1 MFWELLSQI
10 RPKSKFGLFCGLQIP
25 TFEPVKKSL
34 LLIFLCCFALI
45 GFCQD
50 KVTTFGIQVK
60 PLIPSTLLGTGLQ
73 ASVGEINS
81 YEMQQRVGYSFGG
94 VMRKGFTSWLS
105 LETGISY
112 VRRNFEAR
120 AINPSADLSDTTRF
134 RIIGYEIP
142 ISGLVFV
149 QLSKNIFM
157 DGALGMALDMFPSDV
172 QSNGRNSTFYQR
184 SFRNSWSKSKEVMPW
199 LNLGLIA
206 NVGFEYRTEKS
217 GYFYFGGSYH
227 LPFKPSYNSFFIYD
241 LNGVEEEGL
250 MQLSGNYLT
259 LDLKYFFHEEP
270 KEAEIPED
278 ELPSW
283 MKNSK

>member
-1 MFWELLSQI
+1 MHF
-10 RPKSKFGLFCGLQIP
+10 P
-25 TFEPVKKSL
+25 TFDPVRKLGFTIL
-34 LLIFLCCFALI
+34 LATISVMCI
-45 GFCQD
+45 SQD

-73 ASVGEINS
+73 ESTGEINN
-81 YEMQQRVGYSFGG
+81 YQMQQRVGYSFGG

-105 LETGISY
+105 LETGICY

-120 AINPSADLSDTTRF
+120 SISVNPDLSDTTRF

-142 ISGLVFV
+142 VSGLVFV

-172 QSNGRNSTFYQR
+172 QSNGRNSAFYQR
-184 SFRNSWSKSKEVMPW
+184 SFRNSWSKSKEIMPW

-206 NVGFEYRTEKS
+206 NVGFEYRTKNS
-217 GYFYFGGSYH
+217 GYFYVGGSYH
-227 LPFKPSYNSFFIYD
+227 LPFKSSYNSFFVYD
-241 LNGVEEEGL
+241 FNGVEEEGF

-259 LDLKYFFHEEP
+259 LNLKYFFHEEP
-270 KEAEIPED
+270 KEPEIPED

-283 MKNSK
+283 MKNSQ